1 MHLPN
6 HLGCYMKFNANY
18 IHELNWKRNFL
29 FKKVKIFTKYFLKYA
44 IAIRGEKKLQPS
56 SIKNVLIIRND
67 LIGDMIATTGLIR
80 NLYLSGYNIHV
91 SSKQQA
97 LEIIKHNPYIKSV
110 IIYNDDTIKNLIRT
124 IWHTRKYKFDLAI
137 ECKPSQ
143 LINIKNLMYYRLLRT
158 RFLLGF
164 NRNRFKIFTNSI
176 YYDVSSHHI
185 TKQLEQ
191 ILLSLGIKDYDEL
204 YYEVFI
210 NNEIN
215 TFAISQLPT
224 KSFIVLNPFGSHPHR
239 CLNPNQINNIIQILL
254 SYGFYI
260 VLIDENQTINI
271 NHERVIPFNSRGILD
286 IIPVVKNAYLV
297 ISVDTSIVHIA
308 SAFNKKS
315 IAFYLDPPPQYLT
328 YFENKELLKDKL
340 SHDVYKFEFRLK
352 YNISET
358 DADSIREFF
367 PITRIYWNPNNP
379 MAKQIIFYNYE
390 NIGLIPQNYFIENFE
405 QSLYELLDN

>member
-1 MHLPN
+1 
-6 HLGCYMKFNANY
+6 MKFNFNY
-18 IHELNWKRNFL
+18 IHELNWKRNF
-29 FKKVKIFTKYFLKYA
+29 FSKKVKIFTKYFLKYA
-44 IAIRGEKKLQPS
+44 IAIRGEKKFHPS

-80 NLYLSGYNIHV
+80 NLYLSGYNIYV

-110 IIYNDDTIKNLIRT
+110 ITYNDDTIKNLIKT

-143 LINIKNLMYYRLLRT
+143 LFNIKNLIYYRLLRT

-176 YYDVSSHHI
+176 YYDVSSNHI

-191 ILLSLGIKDYDEL
+191 ILLSLEINDYDDL
-204 YYEVFI
+204 HYDLFI

-215 TFAISQLPT
+215 TFSTNQLPT
-224 KSFIVLNPFGSHPHR
+224 KPFIVLNPFGSHLHR
-239 CLNPNQINNIIQILL
+239 CLNPNQIRNIIKILL
-254 SYGFYI
+254 KQDFYI
-260 VLIDENQTINI
+260 ILINRNQTINI
-271 NHERVIPFNSRGILD
+271 NHDRVILFNSRGILD
-286 IIPVVKNAYLV
+286 IIPVIRNAYLV

-315 IAFYLDPPPQYLT
+315 IVFYLDPPLQYLT
-328 YFENKELLKDKL
+328 YFENKESLKEKL

-358 DADSIREFF
+358 DANSIRKFF

-405 QSLYELLDN
+405 QSLYELLDT

>member
-1 MHLPN
+1 MCLLNLIGYH
-6 HLGCYMKFNANY
+6 MKFNFNY
-18 IHELNWKRNFL
+18 IHELNWKRNF
-29 FKKVKIFTKYFLKYA
+29 FSKKVKIFTKYFLKYA
-44 IAIRGEKKLQPS
+44 IAIRGEKKFQPS

-80 NLYLSGYNIHV
+80 NLYLSGYNIYV

-110 IIYNDDTIKNLIRT
+110 ITYNDDTIKNLIKT

-143 LINIKNLMYYRLLRT
+143 LFNIKNLIYYRLLRT

-176 YYDVSSHHI
+176 YYDVSSNHI

-191 ILLSLGIKDYDEL
+191 ILLSLEINDYDDL
-204 YYEVFI
+204 HYDLFI

-215 TFAISQLPT
+215 TFSTNQLPT
-224 KSFIVLNPFGSHPHR
+224 KPFIVLNPFGSHLHR
-239 CLNPNQINNIIQILL
+239 CLNPNQIRNIIRILL
-254 SYGFYI
+254 KQDFYI
-260 VLIDENQTINI
+260 ILIDRNQTINI
-271 NHERVIPFNSRGILD
+271 NHDRVILFNSRGILD
-286 IIPVVKNAYLV
+286 IIPVIRNAYLV

-315 IAFYLDPPPQYLT
+315 IVFYLDPPLQYLT
-328 YFENKELLKDKL
+328 YFESKESLKEKL

-358 DADSIREFF
+358 DANSIREFF
-367 PITRIYWNPNNP
+367 PITRIYWNPKNP

>member
-1 MHLPN
+1 MCLLNLIGYH
-6 HLGCYMKFNANY
+6 MKFNFNY
-18 IHELNWKRNFL
+18 IHELNWKRNF
-29 FKKVKIFTKYFLKYA
+29 FSKKVKIFTKYFLKYA
-44 IAIRGEKKLQPS
+44 IAIRGEKKFQPS

-80 NLYLSGYNIHV
+80 NLYLSGYNIYV

-110 IIYNDDTIKNLIRT
+110 ITYNDDTIKNLIKT

-143 LINIKNLMYYRLLRT
+143 LFNIKNLIYYRLLRT

-176 YYDVSSHHI
+176 YYDVSSNHI

-191 ILLSLGIKDYDEL
+191 ILLSLEINDYDDL
-204 YYEVFI
+204 HYDLFI

-215 TFAISQLPT
+215 TFSTNQLPT
-224 KSFIVLNPFGSHPHR
+224 KPFIVLNPFGSHLHR
-239 CLNPNQINNIIQILL
+239 CLNPNQIRNIIKILL
-254 SYGFYI
+254 KQDFYI
-260 VLIDENQTINI
+260 ILIDRNQTINI
-271 NHERVIPFNSRGILD
+271 NHNRVILFNSRGILD
-286 IIPVVKNAYLV
+286 IIPVIRNAYLV

-315 IAFYLDPPPQYLT
+315 IVFYLDPPLQYLT
-328 YFENKELLKDKL
+328 YFESKESLKEKL

-358 DADSIREFF
+358 DANSIREFF
-367 PITRIYWNPNNP
+367 PITRIYWNPKNP